1 MTVQAATP
9 AATSTFEVKGLTA
22 GYGKQPIIFDVSARF
37 VTGTLSA
44 IIGPNGAGKSTLL
57 KALFGIARVFQGSVL
72 LDGDPVSL
80 VSTSLVRQG
89 IVYVPQLANVFPSL
103 TVRENLEVGTFVR
116 SGGALSRVL
125 DLFPDLA
132 PVMAK
137 HAGKLSGG
145 QRNMLAVARALMS
158 DPRVLLLD
166 ESTGGLSPVLSQRL
180 WEHLVQLR
188 QDGLAVVVVEQNVQ
202 LALRHSDR
210 VFVLGSGRNR
220 LEGTPAELMARPDFE
235 EFFLE
240 GATASE
246 SIHPGLS
253 LEESRA

>member
-166 ESTGGLSPVLSQRL
+166 EFDRWAFPGTVAAALGAPCPTATGWPCGCRCRAERP
-180 WEHLVQLR
+180 
-188 QDGLAVVVVEQNVQ
+188 A
-202 LALRHSDR
+202 R
-210 VFVLGSGRNR
+210 VAALGSCVCSRQRQKPPRGH
-220 LEGTPAELMARPDFE
+220 
-235 EFFLE
+235 
-240 GATASE
+240 AS
-246 SIHPGLS
+246 
-253 LEESRA
+253 